1 VKTTIK
7 LHLLRGGAVK
17 MIVDDLLEK
26 LNGSMFNNIDSDEIL
41 DLRDSELFD
50 SEWNRVYKAVEEQ
63 KKIKGYS
70 DENRKLSNEYRK
82 NTYLRVY
89 DLCDSDSLAAY
100 ISDDFGLVC
109 DSELVGYT
117 DSWLQVLIKTY
128 ATSKIPCGH
137 I

>member
-1 VKTTIK
+1 
-7 LHLLRGGAVK
+7 

-26 LNGSMFNNIDSDEIL
+26 LNGSMFGNIDFDEIL
-41 DLRDSELFD
+41 DLRDSDLFD
-50 SEWNRVYKAVEEQ
+50 REWNRVYKVVEEE

-70 DENRKLSNEYRK
+70 EENKQLSDECRK

-89 DLCDSDSLAAY
+89 NLCENDSLAAY
-100 ISDDFGLVC
+100 ISDDFGVIC

-117 DSWLQVLIKTY
+117 DSWLEGLIKAY
-128 ATSKIPCGH
+128 AALKIPCGD